1 MDKRILFV
9 FLWAAILLGQ
19 TPTATVVG
27 MVRDSS
33 GAVVVGARVT
43 ARDEGTNIAHE
54 AVTGDEGG
62 YTIPLLTPG
71 VYSVSAEA
79 QNFRRTVARDHSA
92 SRPEGAYRPGAGTR
106 SGHGP
111 DRGHRR
117 CGADRDGVGIG
128 RDRDRQPESG
138 GPSTQRQTV
147 LFAGFPGA
155 GHVSSGAELNQ
166 WFPRRIQRGGVE
178 RNLEQLHAR
187 RHHGQ

>member
-9 FLWAAILLGQ
+9 FLWAATLLGQ

-27 MVRDSS
+27 VVRDSS

-79 QNFRRTVARDHSA
+79 QNFRRTVQRGITLQVDQKARIDLALELGQVTDLIEVTADAVLTETESA
-92 SRPEGAYRPGAGTR
+92 SV
-106 SGHGP
+106 GP
-111 DRGHRR
+111 
-117 CGADRDGVGIG
+117 
-128 RDRDRQPESG
+128 
-138 GPSTQRQTV
+138 
-147 LFAGFPGA
+147 
-155 GHVSSGAELNQ
+155 
-166 WFPRRIQRGGVE
+166 
-178 RNLEQLHAR
+178 
-187 RHHGQ
+187 